1 MSKKT
6 MLLALA
12 AVSAAMF
19 ALPAAASAQEAH
31 IEGITSFSGTFGKST
46 LTAPGEP
53 VITCESTAGEPATAN
68 HVTGTVLG
76 GGTTGEISL
85 DFTHCHIVIL
95 GVTRKCKT
103 AGAPLPN
110 TIKSSGVFHVI
121 TINNKPG
128 VLVTPV
134 KTAIECESAFSA
146 INVAGNLI
154 GTITSPACGVES
166 KTLVTKFTSL
176 GQTQEHKIY
185 TGTSYNL
192 TAQTGTGEVKE
203 AGLTTEATLE
213 SATAGKVNCT

>member
-1 MSKKT
+1 MSKKM

-31 IEGITSFSGTFGKST
+31 IEGVTNFSGTFGKST
-46 LTAPGEP
+46 LTTSGEP
-53 VITCESTAGEPATAN
+53 TITCESTVGEPNTAN
-68 HVTGTVLG
+68 HVTGVVNP
-76 GGTTGEISL
+76 GGTTGEITL
-85 DFTHCHIVIL
+85 DFTHCHIIIL
-95 GVTRKCKT
+95 GVTRECKT

-134 KTAIECESAFSA
+134 KTAIECQSAFA
-146 INVAGNLI
+146 TINVAGNVI

-166 KTLVTKFTSL
+166 KNLVTKFTSAA
-176 GQTQEHKIY
+176 QTQEHKTY

-192 TAQTGTGEVKE
+192 TAQTGSGEVKE
-203 AGLTTEATLE
+203 AGLNAEATLV
-213 SATAGKVNCT
+213 SATAGKINCT